1 MSGFAERLAEI
12 EGRIAAARA
21 RSGGHA
27 VRLVAVS
34 KKQPVE
40 AIAEA
45 IAAGVRDF
53 GENYAQELEAKREAL
68 RDSTLRWHA
77 IGPIQRNKVKLVV
90 GTHLIHTVDRAE
102 LLTAIE
108 SRAATLAITQDV
120 LVQVNLVGEES
131 KSGIGPAALPE
142 LLDRFAATPH
152 VRCRGLMLIPPVADP
167 AHTRGHFAAL
177 RELSVREAAHPRPN
191 VELTE
196 LSMGM
201 SDDFEIAI
209 EEGATIVRVG
219 RALFGE
225 RPHHHGDGAVEHR
238 H

>member
-1 MSGFAERLAEI
+1 MSGFAERLAAI
-12 EGRIAAARA
+12 EARIAGARA
-21 RSGGHA
+21 RAGGHA

-34 KKQPVE
+34 KKQPIE

-53 GENYAQELEAKREAL
+53 GENYAQELDAKREAL
-68 RDSTLRWHA
+68 PNPELRWHA

-90 GTHLIHTVDRAE
+90 GTHLVHTVDRPE
-102 LLTAIE
+102 LLAAIE

-120 LVQVNLVGEES
+120 LVQVNLVAEES
-131 KSGIGPAALPE
+131 KSGVAPDALPA

-152 VRCRGLMLIPPVADP
+152 VRCRGLMLIPPIGDP
-167 AHTRGHFAAL
+167 AQTRTHFAAL
-177 RELSVREAAHPRPN
+177 RGVRDREAAHARPN

-209 EEGATIVRVG
+209 EEGATLVRVG
-219 RALFGE
+219 TALFGA
-225 RPHHHGDGAVEHR
+225 RVA
-238 H
+238 